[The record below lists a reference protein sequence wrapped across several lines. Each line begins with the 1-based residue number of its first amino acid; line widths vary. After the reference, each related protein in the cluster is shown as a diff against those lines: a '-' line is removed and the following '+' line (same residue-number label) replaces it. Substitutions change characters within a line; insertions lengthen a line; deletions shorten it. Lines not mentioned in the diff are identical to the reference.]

1 MGLTLGLDL
10 GITSIGWAV
19 VDTTNEKSGT
29 IIAMGNRVLPLTV
42 DDKDEFVKGNLST
55 RNAKRTCRR
64 IMRRAY
70 DRYQLRRTNLI
81 SILQK
86 HHMMPQVQG
95 QYNDQ
100 GKYKGLEKEQ
110 DQICDL
116 SKYEL
121 WQLRAKAVTEEVSP
135 TELGRI
141 LLHLNQKRGY
151 KSSRSEANLD
161 KQQTEYVAAIQA
173 RYQYLQEQGMTIGQ
187 HVYAELKHNPHYR
200 VKNKLFPREAY
211 LAEFDA
217 ICAKQRS
224 FYPQLLTAGLIH
236 QLRNEVIYY
245 QRSLKSSKGTVP
257 VCKFEGIYRKGTQGV
272 EYFTGPRVAPKSSP
286 LYQYTRI
293 WEAINAIALSNKSNE
308 PYAIT
313 VSQKHKLVEYLNQ
326 NQNQKLTF
334 KNLLAILK
342 LDARDGWR
350 GHIMLQKGVSGNET
364 AYRIKKCIE
373 EETLKIHPELVRFD
387 YMGNMETQPF
397 CKLWHLIY
405 SAEDA
410 ARCRKAIR
418 KDFPY
423 VSEEEAERLS
433 RIDFVSGGY
442 GNKSS
447 KMMRK
452 ILPYLMQGFTY
463 AEACLK
469 AGYHTSSMSTAELR
483 LERGVLQSK
492 LCPVPKGSL
501 RQPVVEKIINQMV
514 NVVNTLLEKYGR
526 FEQINVQFAREL
538 KQSKEQRWQA
548 YRSRMVRE
556 RQSKQLAAV
565 LVEMGVQ
572 PTYTNVLR
580 FRLYKEISGDEIKF
594 NGMCMY
600 CGKPIGVQD
609 VFNDSTIDVEH
620 IIPKSLL
627 FDDSQS
633 NKTLAHRDCN
643 ADKGNRTAFDFM
655 KETKTPDQFEA
666 YLERINAMYENKLIG
681 KVKRDKLLMSAHN
694 IPSDFLIRQLQES
707 QFVVKK
713 TMDLLHSIC
722 PNVHTTGE
730 NITSYLREVW
740 GWDHISSRQDQRHRA
755 ISALVVACT
764 RQSLI
769 DKMNT
774 LNQSDTRLA
783 MKNEVGDRYNT
794 RRSLLEN
801 YVYGSR
807 PFSPIAV
814 EQQVGNILISYK
826 PGKKTATKGIRRGV
840 IDGACKVVQKEIVIP
855 RGPLSEESVYGK
867 ITAVEKDVKAANL
880 FDRCDDIVHDHIR
893 QKVTERLV
901 QCDGNTRKA
910 VRSLTQQPIWLDK
923 KGTVELQSA
932 SCFRNEYV
940 IRKPISSIGSKQVDS
955 IVDDQVRAIV
965 KAHLEQYEGNEKLAY
980 RDVDNNPVWFNREAG
995 IEIKSVRC
1003 YTGLSSVVPVRFNK
1017 QGEGEAFVKPGNNH
1031 HVAIY
1036 LSPSGKL
1043 EEHVCTFWHA
1053 VQRYKYGVPVVINDP
1068 ASVWDTI
1075 MQQADA
1081 YPELFRNRLPQPN
1094 LTLKLSFQQ
1103 NEMFILG
1110 MEDHDFDQAMRR
1122 GDYAYLSKYLYRVQK
1137 LAYHDYTF
1145 RHHLETS
1152 IDDKNDLTSKR
1163 ESKRLCRF
1171 TSLKALINANP
1182 RPVKI
1187 SLVGELCI

>member
-10 GITSIGWAV
+10 GINSIGWAV
-19 VDTTNEKSGT
+19 VDTTNEKSGR

-42 DDKDEFVKGNLST
+42 GDKDEFVKGNLST
-55 RNAKRTCRR
+55 KNAKRTCRR

-81 SILQK
+81 TILQK
-86 HHMMPQVQG
+86 HDMMPQCQG
-95 QYNDQ
+95 QHKDRHIDKDQ
-100 GKYKGLEKEQ
+100 GKF
-110 DQICDL
+110 CDL

-121 WQLRAKAVTEEVSP
+121 WQLRAKAVTEQVSP

-161 KQQTEYVAAIQA
+161 KQETEYVAAIQA
-173 RYQYLQEQGMTIGQ
+173 RYQYLQEQGQTIGQ
-187 HVYAELKHNPHYR
+187 YVHTQFGNNPHYR
-200 VKNKLFPREAY
+200 VKNQLFPREAY

-224 FYPQLLTAGLIH
+224 FYPQLLTTGLIH

-257 VCKFEGIYRKGTQGV
+257 VCQFEGIYRKGTQGM
-272 EYFTGPRVAPKSSP
+272 EYFTGPKVAPKSSP
-286 LYQYTRI
+286 LCQYTRI
-293 WEAINAIALSNKSNE
+293 WEVVNAIALSNKSNE

-326 NQNQKLTF
+326 NRKLTF
-334 KNLLAILK
+334 KGLLAVLK
-342 LDARDGWR
+342 LDARDGWH
-350 GHIMLQKGVSGNET
+350 GHAMLQAGISGNET
-364 AYRIKKCIE
+364 AYSIKRCLEK
-373 EETLKIHPELVRFD
+373 ETLKMHPELELFD
-387 YMGNMETQPF
+387 HKGNLETQPF
-397 CKLWHLIY
+397 CKLWHHIY
-405 SAEDA
+405 AAEDVA
-410 ARCRKAIR
+410 LCRKAIR

-423 VSEEEAERLS
+423 LSEEEVERLS
-433 RIDFVSGGY
+433 RIDFVSRGY

-463 AEACLK
+463 TDACLK
-469 AGYHTSSMSTAELR
+469 AGYHTSSLSTVELWQ
-483 LERGVLQSK
+483 ERAVLQSK

-501 RQPVVEKIINQMV
+501 RQPTVEKIINQMV
-514 NVVNTLLEKYGR
+514 NLVNALLDKYGS

-538 KQSKEQRWQA
+538 RQSKEQRNQA
-548 YRSRMVRE
+548 YRSRIVRE
-556 RQSKQLAAV
+556 RQSKQLAAA

-580 FRLYKEISGDEIKF
+580 FRLYNEISGDDIKF

-600 CGKPIGVQD
+600 CGNPIGLQEL
-609 VFNDSTIDVEH
+609 FNETSIDVEH

-633 NKTLAHRDCN
+633 NKTLAHRACN
-643 ADKGNRTAFDFM
+643 ATKGNRTAFDFM

-666 YLERINAMYENKLIG
+666 YLERINAMYEMKLIG
-681 KVKRDKLLMSAHN
+681 KAKRDKLLMSAHKLPN
-694 IPSDFLIRQLQES
+694 DFLIRQLQES

-722 PNVHTTGE
+722 PTVHTTGE

-740 GWDHISSRQDQRHRA
+740 GWEHISSRQDQRYRA

-764 RQSLI
+764 PQSLI

-774 LNQSDTRLA
+774 MNQSDTRIA
-783 MKNEVGDRYNT
+783 MKEAVGDRYNT

-801 YVYGSR
+801 YVYDRR

-814 EQQVGNILISYK
+814 EQQVANILISYK
-826 PGKKTATKGIRRGV
+826 PGKKIATKGIRRGV
-840 IDGACKVVQKEIVIP
+840 IDDARKVVQKDIVIP
-855 RGPLSEESVYGK
+855 RGPLSEESIYGK
-867 ITAVEKDVKAANL
+867 ITVVEKGVKAANL
-880 FDRCDDIVHDHIR
+880 FDRCDDIVHDRIR
-893 QKVTERLV
+893 QKVVERLV

-910 VRSLTQQPIWLDK
+910 VRSLTQKPIWLDK
-923 KGTVELQSA
+923 KGTVELQYA
-932 SCFRNEYV
+932 SCFRDECV
-940 IRKPISSIGSKQVDS
+940 IRRPISSIGLKQVDS
-955 IVDDQVRAIV
+955 IVDGRVRAIV
-965 KAHLEQYEGNEKLAY
+965 KAHLEQSGGNEKRAFIDLES
-980 RDVDNNPVWFNREAG
+980 NPVWFNREVG
-995 IEIKSVRC
+995 IQIKSARC

-1053 VQRYKYGVPVVINDP
+1053 VQRYKYDIPVVINDP
-1068 ASVWDTI
+1068 ASVWDTV

-1081 YPELFRNRLPQPN
+1081 YPELFRERLPQPN

-1110 MEDHDFDQAMRR
+1110 MTDEVFDQSMRR
-1122 GDYAYLSKYLYRVQK
+1122 GDYALLSKYLYRVQK

-1145 RHHLETS
+1145 RHHLEVS
-1152 IDDKNDLTSKR
+1152 VDDKNDLESKR
-1163 ESKRLCRF
+1163 ENKRLCRF
-1171 TSLKALINANP
+1171 TSLKALLAANP
-1182 RPVKI
+1182 KPVKV
-1187 SLVGELCI
+1187 SLVGELLV

>member
-10 GITSIGWAV
+10 GINSIGWAV

-42 DDKDEFVKGNLST
+42 EDKDEFVKGNIST

-70 DRYQLRRTNLI
+70 DRYQLRRSNLI

-86 HHMMPQVQG
+86 HNMMPQG
-95 QYNDQ
+95 LDKDLGLDKSQYLD
-100 GKYKGLEKEQ
+100 Q
-110 DQICDL
+110 DQRQFCDL
-116 SKYEL
+116 SKFEL
-121 WQLRAKAVTEEVSP
+121 WQLRAKAVTEQVSP

-141 LLHLNQKRGY
+141 LLHLNQRRGY

-173 RYQYLQEQGMTIGQ
+173 RYQYLQEQGQTIGQ
-187 HVYAELKHNPHYR
+187 HIYAEFTHNPHYR

-211 LAEFDA
+211 MAEFDA

-245 QRSLKSSKGTVP
+245 QRSLKSGKGTVP
-257 VCKFEGIYRKGTQGV
+257 VCEFEGVYRKSSDGM
-272 EYFTGPRVAPKSSP
+272 EYFTGPKVAPKSSP

-293 WEAINAIALSNKSNE
+293 WEVVNAIALSNKSNE

-313 VSQKHKLVEYLNQ
+313 VSQKHKLVEHL

-334 KNLLAILK
+334 KSLLAILK

-350 GHIMLQKGVSGNET
+350 GHTMLQGGVSGNET
-364 AYRIKKCIE
+364 ACRIKRCLEK
-373 EETLKIHPELVRFD
+373 ETLKIHPELVRFD
-387 YMGNMETQPF
+387 HKGNLETQPF

-410 ARCRKAIR
+410 TLCRKAIR

-433 RIDFVSGGY
+433 RIDFVSSGY

-463 AEACLK
+463 PEACLK
-469 AGYHTSSMSTAELR
+469 VGYHTSSMSTAELWQ
-483 LERGVLQSK
+483 EKAVLQSK
-492 LCPVPKGSL
+492 LWSIPKGSF
-501 RQPVVEKIINQMV
+501 RQPTVEKIINQMV
-514 NVVNTLLEKYGR
+514 NVVNALLDKYGR
-526 FEQINVQFAREL
+526 FKQSNVQFAREL
-538 KQSKEQRWQA
+538 KQSKEQRNQA
-548 YRSRMVRE
+548 YRSLIVRE
-556 RQSKQLAAV
+556 RQSKQLAAA

-572 PTYTNVLR
+572 PTYTNLLR
-580 FRLYKEISGDEIKF
+580 FRLYKEISGDDIKF

-600 CGKPIGVQD
+600 CGQPIGLLEL
-609 VFNDSTIDVEH
+609 FNETSFDVEH

-633 NKTLAHRDCN
+633 NKTLAHRHCN

-694 IPSDFLIRQLQES
+694 LPNDFLIRQLQES

-722 PNVHTTGE
+722 SNVHTTNQ
-730 NITSYLREVW
+730 NITSYLSEVW
-740 GWDHISSRQDQRHRA
+740 GWDHICSRQDQRHSA
-755 ISALVVACT
+755 ISALVVAST

-769 DKMNT
+769 DSMNT
-774 LNQSDTRLA
+774 MNQPGTRLA
-783 MKNEVGDRYNT
+783 MKEAVGDRYNT

-801 YVYGSR
+801 YVYNSR
-807 PFSPIAV
+807 PFSPATV

-840 IDGACKVVQKEIVIP
+840 IDGARKVVQTDIVIP

-867 ITAVEKDVKAANL
+867 ITVVE
-880 FDRCDDIVHDHIR
+880 
-893 QKVTERLV
+893 
-901 QCDGNTRKA
+901 KA
-910 VRSLTQQPIWLDK
+910 VRSLTQKPIRVNK

-932 SCFRNEYV
+932 SCLRNVYV

-955 IVDDQVRAIV
+955 IVDRRVRAIV
-965 KAHLEQYEGNEKLAY
+965 KDHLEQYGGNEKLAY
-980 RDVDNNPVWFNREAG
+980 RDLDNHPVWFNREAG
-995 IEIKSVRC
+995 IQIKSVRC

-1036 LSPSGKL
+1036 LSPTGKL

-1053 VQRYKYGVPVVINDP
+1053 VQRYKYGIPVVIKNP
-1068 ASVWDTI
+1068 ASVWDTV

-1081 YPELFRNRLPQPN
+1081 YPELFRERLPQPN

-1103 NEMFILG
+1103 NEMFILSL
-1110 MEDHDFDQAMRR
+1110 EDHDFDQAMGR

-1137 LAYHDYTF
+1137 LACHDYTF
-1145 RHHLETS
+1145 RHHLEVS
-1152 IDDKNDLTSKR
+1152 VDDKNDLESKR
-1163 ESKRLCRF
+1163 ESKRLYRF
-1171 TSLKALINANP
+1171 TSLKALLGTNP
-1182 RPVKI
+1182 KPVKV
-1187 SLVGELCI
+1187 SLVGELFI